1 MKKIAYLLLTLLVLQ
16 SCRTQRDVLYFQNI
30 DQVNLN
36 KANLSGINE
45 YKLEVGDDISI
56 NVSVEDKELLAP
68 FTLNLIAPSGTSNP
82 GGGGSQNLTTFVIDE
97 AGDINFPQIGKIHLA
112 GKTRMEAIQELTTQ
126 FSKYL
131 KNPIVNLT
139 INNFR
144 VVVLGD
150 SGGKVVNVKNQN
162 TNILEVLA
170 ESGDLK
176 KTSDIDNL
184 LLVRT
189 ENNKRQK
196 YTVNLK
202 DANLFNEPYFYVKQN
217 DLIYIKPSKASTLS
231 FNNTPFAAIST
242 VLSLGVTIYAL
253 FIK

>member
-1 MKKIAYLLLTLLVLQ
+1 MKKIAYFLLALVLLQ

-36 KANLSGINE
+36 QGDLPSINE
-45 YKLEVGDDISI
+45 YKLQAGDDLSI
-56 NVSVEDKELLAP
+56 NVSVDDKELLAP
-68 FTLNLIAPSGTSNP
+68 FTLNLSSPTSGGNTSNLQ
-82 GGGGSQNLTTFVIDE
+82 GITTYTIDNE
-97 AGDINFPQIGKIHLA
+97 GNINFPQIGKIHLL
-112 GKTRMEAIQELTTQ
+112 GKTRTEAIAELTAQ
-126 FSKYL
+126 FSRYL
-131 KNPIVNLT
+131 KNPVVNLKV
-139 INNFR
+139 NNFR

-150 SGGKVVNVKNQN
+150 SGGKVVNVKNEN
-162 TNILEVLA
+162 ANILEVLA

-189 ENNKRQK
+189 IDNERTK

-217 DLIYIKPSKASTLS
+217 DIIYIKPSKASTLS

-242 VLSLGVTIYAL
+242 ILSLGVTIYAL

>member
-1 MKKIAYLLLTLLVLQ
+1 MRKLVFLLFTIVLLQ

-36 KANLSGINE
+36 QAELPAINE
-45 YKLEVGDDISI
+45 YKLQAGDDLSI
-56 NVSVEDKELLAP
+56 NVSVDDKDLLAP
-68 FTLNLIAPSGTSNP
+68 FTLNLSSPTSGGNSSN
-82 GGGGSQNLTTFVIDE
+82 SQGITAYTIDNE
-97 AGDINFPQIGKIHLA
+97 GNINFPQIGKIHLL
-112 GKTRMEAIQELTTQ
+112 GKTRSEAIEILTNQ
-126 FSKYL
+126 FSRYL
-131 KNPIVNLT
+131 KNPVVNLKV
-139 INNFR
+139 NNFR

-150 SGGKVVNVKNQN
+150 SGGKVIDVKNEN
-162 TNILEVLA
+162 ANILEVLA
-170 ESGDLK
+170 QSGDLQ

-184 LLVRT
+184 LLIRT
-189 ENNKRQK
+189 TDNQRTK

-217 DLIYIKPSKASTLS
+217 DIIYIKPSKASTLS

-242 VLSLGVTIYAL
+242 ILSLGVTIYAL

>member
-1 MKKIAYLLLTLLVLQ
+1 MKKIVYFLLAALLLH

-30 DQVNLN
+30 DQVDLN
-36 KANLSGINE
+36 QGDLANIND
-45 YKLEVGDDISI
+45 YKLQAGDDLSI
-56 NVSVEDKELLAP
+56 NVSVDDKELLAP
-68 FTLNLIAPSGTSNP
+68 FTLNLSSPTVNSGNNTQ
-82 GGGGSQNLTTFVIDE
+82 GITTYTIDSE
-97 AGDINFPQIGKIHLA
+97 GNINFPQIGKIHLL
-112 GKTRMEAIQELTTQ
+112 GKTRTEAIAELTAQ
-126 FSKYL
+126 FSRYL
-131 KNPIVNLT
+131 KNPVVNLKV
-139 INNFR
+139 NNFR

-150 SGGKVVNVKNQN
+150 SGGRVVNIKNEN
-162 TNILEVLA
+162 ANILEVLA

-189 ENNKRQK
+189 ENNKRTK

-217 DLIYIKPSKASTLS
+217 DIIYIKPSKASTLS

-242 VLSLGVTIYAL
+242 ILSLGVTIYAL

>member
-1 MKKIAYLLLTLLVLQ
+1 MKKIAYFLLALALLQ

-36 KANLSGINE
+36 QGDLPSINE
-45 YKLEVGDDISI
+45 YKLQAGDDLSI
-56 NVSVEDKELLAP
+56 NVSVDDKELLAP
-68 FTLNLIAPSGTSNP
+68 FTLNLSSPTSGGNTSSTQ
-82 GGGGSQNLTTFVIDE
+82 GITTYTIDNE
-97 AGDINFPQIGKIHLA
+97 GNINFPQIGKIHLL
-112 GKTRMEAIQELTTQ
+112 GKTRIEAIDELTAQ
-126 FSKYL
+126 FSRYL
-131 KNPIVNLT
+131 KNPVVNLKV
-139 INNFR
+139 NNFR

-150 SGGKVVNVKNQN
+150 SGGKVVNVKNEN
-162 TNILEVLA
+162 ANILEVLA

-189 ENNKRQK
+189 IDNERTK

-217 DLIYIKPSKASTLS
+217 DIIYIKPSKASTLS

-242 VLSLGVTIYAL
+242 ILSLGVTIYAL